1 MEWPLPIS
9 HDNSI
14 LKKQV
19 FHLAFRSTVR
29 EMTDFKISIV
39 SDTVC
44 PWCYVGK
51 NKLDRAISLYK
62 SAHPNTTDT
71 FSTTWFPFY
80 LNPGAP
86 KTGVDKRQYYTA
98 KFGPERT
105 PMIFDR
111 LTSVGKPVGI
121 DFKFGGKTGNTRDS
135 HRLIQLAKT
144 KGPEMQT
151 KVVEELFRSYFE
163 EEGDITSHDVLAA
176 AAVRA
181 GLDESEVKDWLGSDK
196 GGKEVDKEV
205 MEAQMK
211 AISGVPHVTIQG
223 KYDIG
228 GAQDPEAFVQIFE
241 RIKAMEST

>member
-1 MEWPLPIS
+1 
-9 HDNSI
+9 
-14 LKKQV
+14 
-19 FHLAFRSTVR
+19 
-29 EMTDFKISIV
+29 MTNFNISIV

-62 SAHPNTTDT
+62 SAHSDTTDT
-71 FSTTWFPFY
+71 FSTTWYPFY
-80 LNPGAP
+80 LNPDAP
-86 KTGVDKRQYYTA
+86 KTGVDKRQYYMS

-105 PMIFDR
+105 FMIFDR
-111 LTSVGKPVGI
+111 LASTGKAVGI

-151 KVVEELFRSYFE
+151 RVVEELFKSYFE
-163 EEGDITSHDVLAA
+163 QEEDITSHDVLKAA
-176 AAVRA
+176 AEKT
-181 GLDESEVKDWLGSDK
+181 GLEGAEVDEWLKSDK

-205 MEAQMK
+205 ETAQMQ
-211 AISGVPHVTIQG
+211 AVSGVPHFIMQG
-223 KYDIG
+223 KYEIG

-241 RIKAMEST
+241 KVKAMEST